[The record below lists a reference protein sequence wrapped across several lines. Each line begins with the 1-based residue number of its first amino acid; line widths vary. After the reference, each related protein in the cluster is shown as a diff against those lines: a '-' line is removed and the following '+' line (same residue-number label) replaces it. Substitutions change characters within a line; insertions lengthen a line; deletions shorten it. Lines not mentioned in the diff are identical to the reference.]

1 MIIKGKKVKSLYRK
15 SSIKPPG
22 AYIFPS
28 TFWGE
33 GGGGG
38 GGRLKEKMVTILPR

>member
-22 AYIFPS
+22 GFQALS
-28 TFWGE
+28 EE

-38 GGRLKEKMVTILPR
+38 GGKIKNG

>member
-22 AYIFPS
+22 GLVFFQALS
-28 TFWGE
+28 EE

-38 GGRLKEKMVTILPR
+38 LKEKMVTIIPR

>member
-22 AYIFPS
+22 GLYF
-28 TFWGE
+28 FKHFLGR
-33 GGGGG
+33 GGPKRENGNNSPQIT
-38 GGRLKEKMVTILPR
+38 RA